1 MKGKLIAKEDDYS
14 NISFNREGMK
24 FTDAIAR
31 HKSQTNRE
39 FFESK
44 LLKSPNKTKINEFIG
59 TTLSK
64 LNTKL
69 KDDIVVGVHD
79 VSSQQIDL
87 KGLNKKIQ
95 IDLASKEI
103 ENSLQVIRA
112 KDWSVVTNED
122 YKRK

>member
-1 MKGKLIAKEDDYS
+1 MQILFILAKILS
-14 NISFNREGMK
+14 SISPF
-24 FTDAIAR
+24 
-31 HKSQTNRE
+31 H
-39 FFESK
+39 
-44 LLKSPNKTKINEFIG
+44 SPNKTKIDEFIG

-95 IDLASKEI
+95 IELVSKEI

-112 KDWSVVTNED
+112 KDCSVVTNED